1 MTKPLSRRRMLAFS
15 LSGLAAAIGGASPLR
30 AQSATDPIDTV
41 KALLATTQEA
51 REAAFLSARLKRLFA
66 AQRQRARRADG
77 PLPGLDFDFRCNCQ
91 EEEDNWKQTLRYA
104 VAARTERSARVTV
117 RFKNFEEREATYSLV
132 LENAKWLVDDIQY
145 QGGEPISRTLQRRE

>member
-1 MTKPLSRRRMLAFS
+1 MTEPLSRRQLLALS
-15 LSGLAAAIGGASPLR
+15 ASGLCTVLAATSPLL
-30 AQSATDPIDTV
+30 AQSATDPVDTV

-104 VAARTERSARVTV
+104 MAARAERTARVTV
-117 RFKNFEEREATYSLV
+117 TFKNFEEREATYSLV
-132 LENAKWLVDDIQY
+132 LENGKWLVDDIQY